1 MSSCMST
8 NVGDRLTHQLSAWRP
23 RTEHC
28 CENTYRKDKEELA
41 VREQEWCR
49 QVYKHTS
56 LK

>member
-8 NVGDRLTHQLSAWRP
+8 DVGDRLTHQLSAWRP

-28 CENTYRKDKEELA
+28 CENTYCKDKKELA
-41 VREQEWCR
+41 VREQERSR

-56 LK
+56 LE